1 MTTLK
6 IALAMLGAIA
16 STSASAGVVDVQAKS
31 TGAKASTCY
40 YVGTILTAEATYDVY
55 ECYDNGNGSY

>member
-1 MTTLK
+1 MKNLK

-16 STSASAGVVDVQAKS
+16 STGASASVTDVQPKS

-40 YVGTILTAEATYDVY
+40 YVGTLLTAEAIYDVY
-55 ECYDNGNGSY
+55 ECYDNGDGSY